1 MDTLHGVLRTIRTET
16 KSDKTHLD
24 VFREFL
30 AHLEH
35 LQRRPQPSAPRPKA
49 QTPRKSA
56 RRVRAS

>member
-1 MDTLHGVLRTIRTET
+1 MDTLHGMLRTIRTET

-35 LQRRPQPSAPRPKA
+35 MQRKPQPSAPRPKVQA
-49 QTPRKSA
+49 PRKPI
-56 RRVRAS
+56 RRARAS